1 MNTMIEWFAR
11 NHVAANLLMVGVIV
25 AGLLAYP
32 TIKQSVFPDFELD
45 YVSVTVVYPGASP
58 EDIEKSITI
67 RVEEEI
73 QEVDAID
80 ELTSSANEGATNVL
94 IELEDGADMGKI
106 LDEIESK
113 VDSITTFP
121 TEAEEPLV
129 SEIAFSSPVLDVAV
143 HGAVDERSLKRLGQQ
158 LRDDLANLPGVSKV
172 ELVGARPYEVAI
184 EVSEAALQAFG
195 LRFDDVVL
203 AIRRS
208 SLDLPGGS
216 LRTDSGEILLR
227 TDNQAY
233 WGDEFSKIPLRVL
246 EDGSRVTVGDVAKVV
261 DGFEENIKITTFDG
275 EPAVFVEV
283 SRTGDQ
289 KALDIAAVTMAYVE
303 QAQLSMPDGVSLTI
317 WDNDAA
323 YLDQRLNMMIWNA
336 AGGFL
341 LVVLL
346 LSVFL
351 RLRVAFWVAMGLP
364 VSILGAIALM
374 PVFGFSVNILTVF
387 SFIMALGILVDDAI
401 VTGENIHTHLQQDP
415 RNPLE
420 ASIRGTHEVAT
431 PVTFGV
437 LTTVAAFMPFMLI
450 EGQARFLALGMGG
463 VMCIALIFSL
473 IESKL
478 VLPSHLARAGTGKPP
493 RTAISKR
500 WAVFQERVAERLQDF
515 IVNVYGPA
523 VRACIEWRYLTLA
536 VSVVVFAIAATSVS
550 TGRVK
555 QVMVPTMEADI
566 MLATVK
572 MPLGTP
578 VSETRAAV
586 AEMEASLEVLREQV
600 DAEKLEDEEPFIEH
614 VLTMVGTQIRMGPG
628 APPSATGQ
636 SHLAQMIVELTPSE
650 ERSVTTLELANRWRD
665 LTAAIPG
672 VEEMTFL
679 GQFRNFGDPIE
690 IELRGPDIDELE
702 SMAGDVSAALARYPG
717 VKDIRDSHL
726 LGKRELHVSV
736 LPSAEALGLT
746 VEDVARQ
753 MRQAFYGAEVQRI
766 QRGRDEVKV
775 MVRYPPDQRRALSDV
790 ASMRVRLPDGTA
802 VPFSA
807 VASAEISRGP
817 ASLLRRDRERRLS
830 ITADVDESLTN
841 AVELGQ
847 EIESLV
853 MPAIMADHPSVN
865 WVFQGEQK
873 ERSESLRSI
882 GRGFIIA
889 CFSIFILIA
898 VPLRSYLQAL
908 VIMLTIP
915 FGYVGAVL
923 GHWLW
928 DVELS
933 FLSYI
938 GIMACAGV
946 VVNDSLVLVSFLN
959 RMREEGHSARDAAAL
974 AGQRRFRAIMLTSVT
989 TFAGLIPVLSSG
1001 STQAQ
1006 FVIPMAVSL
1015 GYGVIV
1021 ATFFT
1026 LLLIPSA
1033 MIVVEDVKQ
1042 GIVRLRDSLARR
1054 PLAILQPPQ
1063 R

>member
-1 MNTMIEWFAR
+1 MNTIIDWFAR
-11 NHVAANLLMVGVIV
+11 NHVAANLLMLGVIA

-45 YVSVTVVYPGASP
+45 YVSVTMVYPGASP

-73 QEVDAID
+73 QDVDAIE

-113 VDSITTFP
+113 VDAITTFP
-121 TEAEEPLV
+121 TEAEEPRV
-129 SEIAFSSPVLDVAV
+129 SEIAFSSPVLDVAI
-143 HGAVDERSLKRLGQQ
+143 HGDVDERSLKRLGQE
-158 LRDDLANLPGVSKV
+158 LRDDIANLPGVSKV
-172 ELVGARPYEVAI
+172 ELVGARPYEVSI
-184 EVSEAALQAFG
+184 ETSEAALQAFG
-195 LRFDDVVL
+195 LRFDDVVF
-203 AIRRS
+203 AVRRS

-233 WGDEFSKIPLRVL
+233 WGNEFSSIPLRVL
-246 EDGSRVTVGDVAKVV
+246 EDGSRVTVGDVARVV
-261 DGFEENIKITTFDG
+261 DGFQENVKITTFDG

-289 KALDIAAVTMAYVE
+289 KALEIADVVMAYVE
-303 QAQLSMPDGVSLTI
+303 KAQASMPEGVSLTI

-364 VSILGAIALM
+364 VSVLGAIALM
-374 PVFGFSVNILTVF
+374 PAFGFSMNILTVF

-401 VTGENIHTHLQQDP
+401 VTGENIHTHLQRDP

-437 LTTVAAFMPFMLI
+437 LTTVAAFTPFMLI

-493 RTAISKR
+493 RTEISRR
-500 WAVFQERVAERLQDF
+500 WAMFQSRVEDGLRDF
-515 IVNVYGPA
+515 ITNVYGPT

-536 VSVVVFAIAATSVS
+536 VSLAVFALAATMVN

-566 MLATVK
+566 ILASVK

-578 VSETRAAV
+578 VATTRAAV
-586 AEMEASLEVLREQV
+586 TEMEASLEALRREV
-600 DAEKLEDEEPFIEH
+600 DAETPDDEAPMIEH
-614 VLTMVGTQIRMGPG
+614 VLSMVGSQIRMGPG
-628 APPSATGQ
+628 APPSAMGQ

-650 ERSVTTLELANRWRD
+650 ERSLSTVDLANRWRD
-665 LTAAIPG
+665 LTPPIPG
-672 VEEMTFL
+672 VEELVFL

-690 IELRGPDIDELE
+690 IELRGSDIDELE
-702 SMAGDVSAALARYPG
+702 AMAAQVSAALARYPG

-726 LGKRELHVSV
+726 LGKQELHVSV

-746 VEDVARQ
+746 VEDIARQ
-753 MRQAFYGAEVQRI
+753 VRQAFYGAEVQRI

-775 MVRYPPDQRRALSDV
+775 MVRYPPEERRALSDV
-790 ASMRVRLPDGTA
+790 ASMRIRLPDGTA

-807 VASAEISRGP
+807 VASADISRGP

-830 ITADVDESLTN
+830 ITADVDESIAN
-841 AVELGQ
+841 AAELG
-847 EIESLV
+847 EAIETDL
-853 MPAIMADHPSVN
+853 MPPIMVDHPGVD

-873 ERSESLRSI
+873 ERVKSLRSI
-882 GRGFIIA
+882 ERGFVIA

-923 GHWLW
+923 GHWIW
-928 DVELS
+928 NVELS

-959 RMREEGHSARDAAAL
+959 RMREDGASAHEAAAL

-989 TFAGLIPVLSSG
+989 TFAGLIPVLASG

-1015 GYGVIV
+1015 GYGVLV
-1021 ATFFT
+1021 ATAFT
-1026 LLLIPSA
+1026 LLMIPAA
-1033 MIVVEDVKQ
+1033 MMAVEDLKR
-1042 GIVRLRDSLARR
+1042 GLARLREGLGRR
-1054 PLAILQPPQ
+1054 PLAILQAP
-1063 R
+1063 RR